1 MAQSPASQLP
11 QGSYDFQA
19 LCSPVE
25 QVSSNFGVLCSPC
38 GAGVEYF
45 SGVVQYRGSWLAG
58 DWASQANAK
67 LQAMTLCF
75 APPPPTQPLLQLQ
88 RAVQLLTAKQAHEG
102 VLAQVFGT
110 LAAGHA
116 ALQPGEQ
123 PAAVVAVQRTD
134 QIGVWALCRRQAASP
149 RNECIN

>member
-25 QVSSNFGVLCSPC
+25 QMSSNFGVLCSPC

-45 SGVVQYRGSWLAG
+45 SGVVQYRGRWLAG

-88 RAVQLLTAKQAHEG
+88 RAVQLLAPGLAEQYQRQLCGYLGIGTGMVALFHLQTKPRHPVIQPG
-102 VLAQVFGT
+102 LAQHRV
-110 LAAGHA
+110 
-116 ALQPGEQ
+116 
-123 PAAVVAVQRTD
+123 
-134 QIGVWALCRRQAASP
+134 GV
-149 RNECIN
+149 

>member
-1 MAQSPASQLP
+1 MLHFRGRLFGFRH
-11 QGSYDFQA
+11 QGQFGQVGLFQRGAAEVVEHQA
-19 LCSPVE
+19 LGHGGQE
-25 QVSSNFGVLCSPC
+25 R
-38 GAGVEYF
+38 AGF
-45 SGVVQYRGSWLAG
+45 AG
-58 DWASQANAK
+58 
-67 LQAMTLCF
+67 
-75 APPPPTQPLLQLQ
+75 
-88 RAVQLLTAKQAHEG
+88 RIQLLTAEQAHEG